1 MKFQKIGGRL
11 DRLAAVGVAHLTS
24 MELRDCSEHRGMATK
39 REQMRRDKLPS
50 VSSHHQQTA
59 TIKRFSICTRAS
71 SGNPL
76 SLFIIFQIVLAF
88 PSSTWENRR

>member
-24 MELRDCSEHRGMATK
+24 MELRDCSEQRGHKM
-39 REQMRRDKLPS
+39 EQMRRDKLPS

-76 SLFIIFQIVLAF
+76 SLFITFQIVLAF